1 MSEKGE
7 AAGVRF
13 GSESDYVRFK
23 ENVKKKTGI
32 DLSLYKE
39 AQMKRRLT
47 SFYEK
52 RGYQSFEDFFSRG
65 ISKDESV
72 LEKFLE
78 RMTINVSEFYRNS
91 KRWDVLNKVILPRLL
106 QQSSRLKIWSAAC
119 STGEEPYTM
128 SIMLKENSSVRNY
141 SITATDID
149 DVILK
154 RAKAGLYTERALKEL
169 STPIVNRYFHKE
181 DTGFRIIED
190 LKQNVTFQKH
200 NLLADTYEN
209 GYDIIICRN
218 VLIYFTDEAKRE
230 IYRKFNKALKPGG
243 ILFVG
248 STEQIFNPEQ
258 FGFET
263 EDTFFYKKTS
273 DI

>member
-1 MSEKGE
+1 MSENEEKIRTGT
-7 AAGVRF
+7 
-13 GSESDYVRFK
+13 ESDYERFK
-23 ENVKKKTGI
+23 RDVKTKTGI

-52 RGYQSFEDFFSRG
+52 RGYQSFYDFFNRG

-91 KRWDVLNKVILPRLL
+91 KRWEVLSDVILPRLL
-106 QQSSRLKIWSAAC
+106 KQSSHLKVWSAAC

-128 SIMLKENSSVRNY
+128 SIMLKESSAVKDY

-154 RAKAGLYTERALKEL
+154 RAETGFYTERALKEL
-169 STPIVNRYFHKE
+169 SKPVINRYFHQE
-181 DTGFRIIED
+181 ETGCRITD
-190 LKQNVTFQKH
+190 DVKRNVTFQKH
-200 NLLADTYEN
+200 NLLADTYET
-209 GYDIIICRN
+209 GFDIIICRN

-230 IYRKFNKALKPGG
+230 IYRKFNRALKPGG

-258 FGFET
+258 FGFAT
-263 EDTFFYKKTS
+263 EDTFFYKKTK